1 VKHKFPWQGKMK
13 AVQNGVITKKTL
25 G

>member
-1 VKHKFPWQGKMK
+1 VKHKFPWAGHIK
-13 AVQNGVITKKTL
+13 AVQNGVITKKTI